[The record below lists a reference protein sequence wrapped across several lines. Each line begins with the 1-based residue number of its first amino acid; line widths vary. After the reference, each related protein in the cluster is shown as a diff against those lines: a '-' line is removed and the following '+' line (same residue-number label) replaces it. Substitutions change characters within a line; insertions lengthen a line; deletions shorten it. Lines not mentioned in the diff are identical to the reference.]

1 MFGEQLKKARKN
13 KGIRQVEL
21 AKLLNTTNTSVSN
34 WENNFSRPDIDMIK
48 KICSILDISSD
59 FLLEIDEE
67 ELTPEEREFISL
79 YKVMDKQGKEVLNY
93 ILKQEIKRIS
103 VYNKLKSSF
112 ETNEEQD
119 IRLVAR
125 SKDLNDKNL
134 SINKNI
140 DISKINGIVGD
151 DF

>member
-103 VYNKLKSSF
+103 VYNKLKNSF